1 MVYKYRLDWRFGQTL
16 NMKLS
21 LPRKPVGYELIYLYA
36 PGRKQ
41 NQNIEI
47 CSSEELITWTTNIPN
62 F

>member
-1 MVYKYRLDWRFGQTL
+1 MVYKYGLDWRFGQTL

-21 LPRKPVGYELIYLYA
+21 LPRNPAGYELIYLYT

-41 NQNIEI
+41 NRNMEI